1 VNSKRI
7 SAALIIMVA
16 IVALIGLVGTKSNV
30 KGGGASG
37 PQLEGSRAQGQSQ
50 DNKTINTVAC
60 RQRSPTV
67 EEAFDAINRRYS
79 SDIVGMCV
87 GAVGPQPP
95 HVNYAKTKCYGE
107 ILTGSGITPTNDTL
121 FWVGSVTKTMTATL
135 LALRVNQGSVGLDD
149 RVDKYL
155 SSAYHIPKITLLHL
169 ADMESGLQ
177 RNPPDPHKNPA
188 NETQLYDDL
197 QACVGDPAC
206 WKGVNHY
213 IYSNFGYGVLGN
225 VLANHDGP
233 LKWSLDNFYY
243 VMAPLGMFDTRA
255 AEDFTSLEFSARRSY
270 GHNRAGNSWTALQ
283 TTSVSFGN
291 APAGALW
298 STASDMLIWLKEA
311 ASVQPPSNPVETALK
326 MTMECR
332 GPWGKNSTCS
342 SVLDCGSCTGLAWT
356 EDIDQCTGGVRIS
369 KSGSVPGFQAW
380 IGFDPSTGRGVFVLL
395 NSSALKGTT
404 VGEQL
409 LDLIP

>member
-1 VNSKRI
+1 
-7 SAALIIMVA
+7 
-16 IVALIGLVGTKSNV
+16 
-30 KGGGASG
+30 
-37 PQLEGSRAQGQSQ
+37 
-50 DNKTINTVAC
+50 
-60 RQRSPTV
+60 
-67 EEAFDAINRRYS
+67 
-79 SDIVGMCV
+79 
-87 GAVGPQPP
+87 
-95 HVNYAKTKCYGE
+95 
-107 ILTGSGITPTNDTL
+107 
-121 FWVGSVTKTMTATL
+121 MTAAL
-135 LALRVNQGSVGLDD
+135 LALRVKQGTVDLSD

-155 SSAYHIPKITLLHL
+155 INSYHIPRITLLDL

-243 VMAPLGMFDTRA
+243 VMAPLGMFNTRA

-270 GHNRAGNSWTALQ
+270 GH
-283 TTSVSFGN
+283 
-291 APAGALW
+291 APARRQPLDRTSNDQCIPLSTPRRRALVD
-298 STASDMLIWLKEA
+298 SSDMLVWLKNATGASLGNREVDA
-311 ASVQPPSNPVETALK
+311 ALR

-342 SVLDCGSCTGLAWT
+342 SVQECGRCAGLAWT
-356 EDIDQCTGGVRIS
+356 EDIDQCTGGIRIF
-369 KSGSVPGFQAW
+369 KSGAQPGFRAW
-380 IGFDPSTGRGVFVLL
+380 IGFDKGSGRGVFVLL
-395 NSSALKGTT
+395 NSGAIKGDI
-404 VGEQL
+404 VGEML
-409 LDLIP
+409 LDMIP